1 MTQTDAS
8 TAPGNETERRDRKL
22 ERFELPWIMETT
34 TTQAGPLVKTA
45 VSMAHGLILVVEDA
59 FDSDWAPNVPPGM
72 TKPAYIRVSQR
83 PVQGDVMPLADWIR
97 DSMEARSMLAVPGE
111 FQVILEVTDWT
122 ELQAIVWAPDGDSFA
137 HARAFAEGL
146 HDLYAIAMENRG
158 LHVWRSN
165 LVWAKG
171 SSVAR

>member
-1 MTQTDAS
+1 
-8 TAPGNETERRDRKL
+8 
-22 ERFELPWIMETT
+22 
-34 TTQAGPLVKTA
+34 
-45 VSMAHGLILVVEDA
+45 
-59 FDSDWAPNVPPGM
+59 
-72 TKPAYIRVSQR
+72 
-83 PVQGDVMPLADWIR
+83 MPLAEWLR
-97 DSMEARSMLAVPGE
+97 ESVEGRSLLAVPGE
-111 FQVILEVTDWT
+111 FQVIMEITDWT
-122 ELQAIVWAPDGDSFA
+122 ELQAIVWAPDGRSFE

>member
-1 MTQTDAS
+1 MSHTD
-8 TAPGNETERRDRKL
+8 TPTTTGTESKPRERKL
-22 ERFELPWIMETT
+22 GRFELPWIQETT
-34 TTQAGPLVKTA
+34 TTQSGPLVKTA
-45 VSMAHGLILVVEDA
+45 VSMSHGLILVVEDP
-59 FDSDWAPNVPPGM
+59 FDSDWAPDVPPGM

-83 PVQGDVMPLADWIR
+83 PVQGDVMPLADWLR
-97 DSMEARSMLAVPGE
+97 ESAEARSLLAVPGE
-111 FQVILEVTDWT
+111 FQVIMEITDWT
-122 ELQAIVWAPDGDSFA
+122 ELQAIVWAPGGRSFE